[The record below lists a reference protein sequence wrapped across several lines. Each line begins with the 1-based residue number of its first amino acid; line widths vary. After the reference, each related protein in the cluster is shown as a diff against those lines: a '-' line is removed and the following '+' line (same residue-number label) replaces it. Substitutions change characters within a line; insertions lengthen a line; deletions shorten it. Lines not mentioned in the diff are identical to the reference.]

1 MFDHVILRNAQ
12 DHYSCISFC
21 FASIVFFAISTGQIC
36 MLMIWGFHVLNETLS
51 FCVMPLGKK
60 TYIWV
65 GWSWLFEAAYFAQ
78 EFRLCIRDC
87 CLGFKQRRISW
98 TFEWIHLFG
107 TSYHLSSGYLCV
119 CVVSPSE
126 SYGLNKQL
134 SYREHY
140 DWFTLLS
147 LYFVIW

>member
-12 DHYSCISFC
+12 DHYTCISFC
-21 FASIVFFAISTGQIC
+21 FASIIFFVISTGQIC
-36 MLMIWGFHVLNETLS
+36 LLMIWGFHVFNETLS

-78 EFRLCIRDC
+78 EFRLCIKDC

-98 TFEWIHLFG
+98 TFIIRIFV
-107 TSYHLSSGYLCV
+107 CV

-126 SYGLNKQL
+126 SYDLNKQL

-140 DWFTLLS
+140 DWFTLS